1 MWFILLFAICGL
13 AVPIA
18 LEIHVR
24 GKDNILTRSG
34 SDLARSAIGRKLART
49 TGVTAA
55 WINSLVALAA
65 LFALGWVALRLLSWL
80 FGLVF

>member
-1 MWFILLFAICGL
+1 MWFILLFAVCGL

-34 SDLARSAIGRKLART
+34 SDLARSAIGRKLARA

-55 WINSLVALAA
+55 WINSILALAA
-65 LFALGWVALRLLSWL
+65 LFALCWAAFRLLSWL
-80 FGLVF
+80 LALVF